1 MGMQRMLHPQDA
13 EPFVIEGIA
22 QGQENRDT
30 RVLTPKTF
38 TIISESNRIGVLNN
52 FHAMTSFSSSV
63 ICNVRDGGL
72 KKNLSAFLHNSDNG
86 QAPEIRDLNDPSRP
100 CYIGVSPNDFLI
112 GPPNERHA
120 AIRDVDFNDTQLQ
133 DIAPTFELLWNWA
146 NLAN

>member
-1 MGMQRMLHPQDA
+1 
-13 EPFVIEGIA
+13 
-22 QGQENRDT
+22 
-30 RVLTPKTF
+30 
-38 TIISESNRIGVLNN
+38 
-52 FHAMTSFSSSV
+52 MTSFSSSV

-146 NLAN
+146 NLANEFSFGYASTGIR